1 MKRTFICLLAALA
14 VTSAGALRGA
24 GCGYRDHGVGHGQ
37 RLDATRHVRRSA
49 PESKPT
55 PQNANEAISQS
66 NALYDRIVAS
76 LAKLGIARGDV
87 SLAYYNVSYNPRPRS
102 APANPGE
109 RYGYTVSR
117 NFSVKVRDIG
127 KAGAV
132 SDACT
137 AAGATTING
146 VNFGLADPTAA
157 RSQATIKAVAD
168 ARSNAETLARAAGLH
183 VTAIKSIE
191 LGGGPAPGPV
201 PMMRMAAAAP
211 NPPTRVRHVQRQRDR
226 LRERRLPGRALGE
239 RRNPTARSAVL

>member
-14 VTSAGALRGA
+14 VTSAGALAAPAAATEITASGTGSVSMPPDTATVSA
-24 GCGYRDHGVGHGQ
+24 GIETN
-37 RLDATRHVRRSA
+37 A
-49 PESKPT
+49 E
-55 PQNANEAISQS
+55 NANEAISQS

-102 APANPGE
+102 APVNPGE

-157 RSQATIKAVAD
+157 RSQATIKAVVD

-191 LGGGPAPGPV
+191 LGGGPPPGPV
-201 PMMRMAAAAP
+201 PMLRMAAAAP
-211 NPPTRVRHVQRQRDR
+211 SPPTEFDTSNVNVTVSVSVVF
-226 LRERRLPGRALGE
+226 LAEP
-239 RRNPTARSAVL
+239 